1 MPLNLKLFSEPYGS
15 TGNIGDN
22 IRRLLGAPTLD
33 PLQTLIRESLQNVAD
48 AAKLGVGPAIQ
59 IRVRHL
65 TKEQRSV
72 LGEKALAALPVG
84 GKSNALLKETLAKDR
99 LVVMEICDFHTIGL
113 GGPTRSDRVPLG
125 TSNTQFINFL
135 RNIGVARNTARGGG
149 TYGFGKVA
157 LYKASHC
164 STIIVDTLP
173 HESGPE
179 GRRLI
184 GCHVG
189 PSFEVAAGAMSRR
202 FTGRHW
208 WGVADPEDGVV
219 DPVTGEEAQE
229 LAAALGMPER
239 EGDRTGTSIMILDV
253 ILEDEELQSFAG
265 RISEAIL
272 WNFWPRMMRSTP
284 ASLKFDLRLEVE
296 GQLFEIPSP
305 ETFAPLD
312 LFCKA
317 MNSVRSGNG
326 NNIIEL
332 SATKSNVKVGMLAI
346 EKGLRGK
353 RRGHVALN
361 SLIPAVS
368 QHIALMRPVGLVVK
382 YLMGTALPDDRLE
395 WGGVFVVN
403 DDEEVES
410 AFAEAEPPAHD
421 DWIPENLE
429 KGVAKTLVN
438 VALRDLRRIASE
450 VGLSSITSKPKT
462 QAGPPLAKLSG
473 RLGAALEGVS
483 GDGAGR
489 TRNNKTGGRKLVT
502 HARASSPQFVR
513 LESVKSGTVAVF
525 RTEVRQD
532 AKRSAD
538 VLIASASVAVDGG
551 RAVEAGGG
559 LPDPIVLSISSME
572 GDKFASGSRLNIKG
586 EDGFY
591 EIRVMMPHDC
601 AVVASADVIV
611 ETKR

>member
-1 MPLNLKLFSEPYGS
+1 MSLNLELFSEPYGS

-22 IRRLLGAPTLD
+22 IKRLLGAPSLD

-48 AAKLGVGPAIQ
+48 AAKLGVGPAIE

-65 TKEQRSV
+65 TSEQRS
-72 LGEKALAALPVG
+72 ALEDQVISTLPVG
-84 GKSNALLKETLAKDR
+84 EQSNSLLRETLAKDK
-99 LVVMEICDFHTIGL
+99 LVVMEICDFHTVGL

-173 HESGPE
+173 HESGLE

-219 DPVTGEEAQE
+219 DPVTGGAAQE

-239 EGDRTGTSIMILDV
+239 EGSRTGTSIMILDV
-253 ILEDEELQSFAG
+253 IVEDEDIQAFAG
-265 RISEAIL
+265 RIIEAIL
-272 WNFWPRMMRSTP
+272 WNFWPRMMRNTP

-296 GQLFEIPSP
+296 GKHFDIPSP
-305 ETFAPLD
+305 EALAPLD

-317 MNSVRSGNG
+317 MNAARSGSG
-326 NNIIEL
+326 NNVIDL
-332 SATKSNVKVGMLAI
+332 FATKSNIKVGALAI

-353 RRGHVALN
+353 RRNYVADN

-382 YLMGTALPDDRLE
+382 YLMGTALPDERLE
-395 WGGVFVVN
+395 WGGVFIVN
-403 DDEEVES
+403 DEEEVES

-462 QAGPPLAKLSG
+462 QAGPPLAKLAG

-489 TRNNKTGGRKLVT
+489 ARNNKSGGRKLVT
-502 HARASSPQFVR
+502 HARASGPQFVR
-513 LESVKSGTVAVF
+513 LESVKSGAVAVF

-532 AKRSAD
+532 AKRSAT

-559 LPDPIVLSISSME
+559 LPEPVVLSISSVDGNKSATGNRLSIE
-572 GDKFASGSRLNIKG
+572 GD
-586 EDGFY
+586 DGFY

-611 ETKR
+611 EAKR